1 MRIICLGYIK
11 KKPGD
16 SRRLFYPVVLPT
28 ECLPVGYLRISDYS
42 YSLVDTINVN
52 GCNTP
57 M

>member
-11 KKPGD
+11 KKPSD

-28 ECLPVGYLRISDYS
+28 ECLPVGCLRISDH
-42 YSLVDTINVN
+42 SLVDTINVN

-57 M
+57 MQ